1 MYIHTVHV
9 NEFNKQQL
17 NAIDTFYVTEFYTIN
32 SSLPNRPSAF
42 LQYIQRVK
50 EQGPGTPTSQQAVV

>member
-9 NEFNKQQL
+9 NELNKQQL

-42 LQYIQRVK
+42 LQYIQ
-50 EQGPGTPTSQQAVV
+50 